1 MQAEVLTI
9 GTELL
14 LGKREDIN
22 GAYITQEL
30 ITIGLDLYCKTTV
43 GDNERRITAIL
54 QQALARSDV
63 VITSG
68 GLGPALDDVTR
79 LAVATVA
86 GRDLVLD
93 GKLLAQI
100 ELCLARNNYT
110 VSEGNRRQA
119 YIPQGAIPI
128 ENPLGVAPAFI
139 VETEQGLII
148 SLPGVPRELE
158 YLMET
163 QVMPFLREKLQMD
176 QVIIERETP
185 LAFPDMTWVEAE
197 ETSEAPGEGVTTLLG
212 LKLRIPDS
220 GHDVEV
226 PLTREEI
233 SIGRLDPASG
243 SFPDVDL
250 SDYGGVEKGVSRRHA
265 KIIRRE
271 GGFFIEDLG
280 SFNGTF
286 LNHKKLTPYR
296 LEGLKGGDELQLGK
310 LALRVSF
317 VE

>member
-1 MQAEVLTI
+1 MQAEILTI

-22 GAYITQEL
+22 SAYIAQEL
-30 ITIGLDLYCKTTV
+30 ITIGLDLYGKTTV
-43 GDNERRITAIL
+43 GNNERRITAIL

-68 GLGPALDDVTR
+68 GLGPAVDDVTR
-79 LAVATVA
+79 QAVATVA
-86 GRDLVLD
+86 GRDLALD

-139 VETEQGLII
+139 VKTEQGLII

-197 ETSEAPGEGVTTLLG
+197 ETSGAPGEGVTTLLG
-212 LKLRIPDS
+212 LKLTIPDS

-226 PLTREEI
+226 PLTKEEI

-250 SDYGGVEKGVSRRHA
+250 SDYGGEEKGVSRRHA

-271 GGFFIEDLG
+271 GGLFIEDLG

-296 LEGLKGGDELQLGK
+296 LEALKSGDELRLGK
-310 LALRVSF
+310 LVLRVSF
-317 VE
+317 TE